1 MKPDPD
7 DYLPLAPATL
17 HILLSLAGEPMH
29 GYGIMQEVLRQS
41 GGRYNLGPGTLYD
54 NLQRLMKQR
63 MVEEVAGPREEEDSR
78 RRYYRL
84 SSLGRGVLSQ
94 EIARLEDVVHEGR
107 MRLRSLKP
115 EEGVMLRWLYI
126 QLIWLHPAPFR
137 WRFGDDMLDDFD
149 RAALRDKPRY
159 FADAVASLAR
169 QWLLRP
175 EFRRPEATA
184 ATAEASLRD
193 SGSAAV
199 SNHRDLQTASRGV
212 ASWRTSGH
220 PLDSCSR

>member
-1 MKPDPD
+1 MKRHPD

-41 GGRYNLGPGTLYD
+41 SGRYNLGPGTLYD

-63 MVEEVAGPREEEDSR
+63 MVEEVAGRREEENSR

-107 MRLRSLKP
+107 TRLRSLKP
-115 EEGVMLRWLYI
+115 G
-126 QLIWLHPAPFR
+126 
-137 WRFGDDMLDDFD
+137 
-149 RAALRDKPRY
+149 RA
-159 FADAVASLAR
+159 
-169 QWLLRP
+169 
-175 EFRRPEATA
+175 
-184 ATAEASLRD
+184 
-193 SGSAAV
+193 
-199 SNHRDLQTASRGV
+199 
-212 ASWRTSGH
+212 
-220 PLDSCSR
+220 